1 MLSLRKLCRP
11 GLEPVDLDL
20 EDGLCATLEGPSG
33 AGKSLLLRA
42 IADLDPTEGE
52 VFLDDVARAA
62 IPAPEWRRRVA
73 YLPAVPG
80 WWRSQAREHFADWS
94 AASGLLARLG
104 LDSALGERPVRLLS
118 TGERL
123 RLALVRL
130 LLTEPR
136 VLLLDEPTGPL
147 DSDGVAA
154 VESLLSERLAAGAAI
169 LIVTHDPAQ
178 ADRLAGPRYVMAGG
192 RLSRA
197 T

>member
-52 VFLDDVARAA
+52 VFLDDVARTS
-62 IPAPEWRRRVA
+62 IPAPEWRQRVA

-80 WWRSQAREHFADWS
+80 WWRLQAREHFADWG

-169 LIVTHDPAQ
+169 LIVTHDRAQ
-178 ADRLAGPRYVMAGG
+178 ADRLAGPRYAMAGG

-197 T
+197 A

>member
-52 VFLDDVARAA
+52 VLLDDVARAS

-80 WWRSQAREHFADWS
+80 WWRLQAREHFADWS

-104 LDSALGERPVRLLS
+104 LEPAIGERPVSLLS

-169 LIVTHDPAQ
+169 LIVTHDRAQ
-178 ADRLAGPRYVMAGG
+178 ADRLAGPRYAMAGG

-197 T
+197 V